1 MTEKRLRQSLIYR
14 GKIISLEKQEVLLP
28 SGRLAEREIVRH
40 PGAVAIL
47 AINEEGE
54 VLIEEQYRAALDE
67 TIWEIPAGKLEP
79 GESIL
84 TCAQRELLEETGYE
98 ATQWKH
104 LHSFYTSP
112 GFCDEVVHLFLAESL
127 VKKEAK
133 PEFDEEITTQ
143 FFSRERLAALLKPGR
158 TCDGKTL
165 LALYYLIARV
175 GATHASP
182 LLAPGSVS

>member
-1 MTEKRLRQSLIYR
+1 MTEKRLLQTLIYR
-14 GKIISLEKQEVLLP
+14 GKILSLEKQEILLP

-40 PGAVAIL
+40 SGAVAIL

-54 VLIEEQYRAALDE
+54 VLMEEQYRAALDE

-84 TCAQRELLEETGYE
+84 TCAQRELLEETGFE
-98 ATQWKH
+98 AKQWKH

-112 GFCDEVVHLFLAESL
+112 GFCDEVVHLFLAEGL
-127 VKKEAK
+127 VKKAAK

-143 FFSRERLAALLKPGR
+143 FLSRERLAVLLKPGR

-165 LALYYLIARV
+165 LALYYLLA
-175 GATHASP
+175 HSSFF
-182 LLAPGSVS
+182 APGSSIAPGRVL

>member
-1 MTEKRLRQSLIYR
+1 MDLRDHGAALTEKRLLQSLLYR
-14 GKIISLEKQEVLLP
+14 GKILSLEKQEVLL
-28 SGRLAEREIVRH
+28 STGRLTEREIVRH

-47 AINEEGE
+47 AINESRE
-54 VLIEEQYRAALDE
+54 VLMEEQYRAALDK

-112 GFCDEVVHLFLAESL
+112 GFCDEVVHLFLAEGL
-127 VKKEAK
+127 IKRTAK
-133 PEFDEEITTQ
+133 LEFDEEIATQ
-143 FFSRERLAALLKPGR
+143 FFSRERLAVLLMSGR
-158 TCDGKTL
+158 ICDGKTL
-165 LALYYLIARV
+165 LAFYYTMLN
-175 GATHASP
+175 HA
-182 LLAPGSVS
+182 